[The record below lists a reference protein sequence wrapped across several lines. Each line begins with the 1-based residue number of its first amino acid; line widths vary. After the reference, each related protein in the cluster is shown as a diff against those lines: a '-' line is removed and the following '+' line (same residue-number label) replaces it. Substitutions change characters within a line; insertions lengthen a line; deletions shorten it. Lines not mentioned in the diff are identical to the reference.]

1 MTNSRPEIY
10 ANKNLKEALKIKKI
24 DEESIHDAR
33 VYLRKYYDILSSF
46 YPIYENGECLYLAKE
61 AISTLGKVRDIDIC
75 QIKDEKRDQLAIR
88 ALKKVEKLNGCYLN
102 KVCCSRLLIYN
113 NILKIY
119 VQISDINDF
128 HELRKK
134 VRKARNLVESLGFES
149 KEIKALAKKMGDIRD
164 EILKLE
170 CKGLRPYEINLA
182 PYRDE
187 AKKTIGKIL
196 LIQNEFHHFL

>member
-1 MTNSRPEIY
+1 MTNLRPEVY
-10 ANKNLKEALKIKKI
+10 ANENLKEALKIKGT

-46 YPIYENGECLYLAKE
+46 YPIYENSECLYLAKE
-61 AISTLGKVRDIDIC
+61 AISALGRVRDIDIC
-75 QIKDEKRDQLAIR
+75 QTKDKKRDQLAIR
-88 ALKKVEKLNGCYLN
+88 ALGRVKKLKGCYLDR
-102 KVCCSRLLIYN
+102 VCCSRLLVYN

-149 KEIKALAKKMGDIRD
+149 KEIKALAKKMGDTRD
-164 EILKLE
+164 EILRLE
-170 CKGLRPYEINLA
+170 CKGLKPYEINIA

-187 AKKTIGKIL
+187 AKRTIGKIL

>member
-1 MTNSRPEIY
+1 MISLRPEVY
-10 ANKNLKEALKIKKI
+10 ANKNLKEALEIKRA
-24 DEESIHDAR
+24 DAESIHDAR
-33 VYLRKYYDILSSF
+33 VYLRKYYDVLSSF
-46 YPIYENGECLYLAKE
+46 YPIYENSECLYLAKE
-61 AISTLGKVRDIDIC
+61 AISALGKVRDMDIC
-75 QIKDEKRDQLAIR
+75 QIKDKKRDQLAIR
-88 ALKKVEKLNGCYLN
+88 ALGRVKKLKGCYIN
-102 KVCCSRLLIYN
+102 RVCCSRLLAYN

-119 VQISDINDF
+119 LEINDVNDF

-149 KEIKALAKKMGDIRD
+149 KEIKVLAKKMGDTRD
-164 EILKLE
+164 DILRLE
-170 CKGLRPYEINLA
+170 CKGLKPYEINIV

>member
-1 MTNSRPEIY
+1 LTNLLPEVY
-10 ANKNLKEALKIKKI
+10 ANENLKEALKIKGT
-24 DEESIHDAR
+24 DEECIHDAR

-46 YPIYENGECLYLAKE
+46 YPIYENSECLYLAKE
-61 AISTLGKVRDIDIC
+61 AISALGKVRDMDIC
-75 QIKDEKRDQLAIR
+75 QTKDKKRDQLALR
-88 ALKKVEKLNGCYLN
+88 TLGRVKKLKGCYLN
-102 KVCCSRLLIYN
+102 RVCCSRLLIYN

-149 KEIKALAKKMGDIRD
+149 KEIKVLAKKMGDIRD
-164 EILKLE
+164 DILRLE
-170 CKGLRPYEINLA
+170 CKGLKPYEINIV